1 MLIVDQSESDV
12 TSITTNNVNIYEKY
26 NVHTITFFLTIILII
41 NVHV

>member
-26 NVHTITFFLTIILII
+26 NVHTITFF
-41 NVHV
+41 